1 MMMMM
6 MMMMMILKK
15 KVERNCDLYD
25 DKVPCQ
31 ILDRHCCQGPKAWFL
46 YDSYSL
52 FRASKVYSCPF
63 EVHPGFA
70 PCVVL
75 LKTTMERCFNEPVL
89 REVPSC
95 KHPYISHSY
104 IRPCGGGNF
113 PLWNQSLAML
123 CLCLGPRLKRRGT
136 HTVRRAETQ
145 IEQMEPTWFD
155 KMRRACGLQRF
166 DVVARIAMSLK
177 DVETSMEMV
186 HALAF
191 ECFKQRSSF
200 LRAILR
206 EFRLLNVSPDLAVEL
221 FRNTEQ
227 WFRAQ
232 SPRIAEWNEILY
244 ALVLANHYE
253 EAWEL
258 VTSMEKR
265 LDPRLPVPELFW
277 TKSFFNTNS

>member
-1 MMMMM
+1 
-6 MMMMMILKK
+6 
-15 KVERNCDLYD
+15 
-25 DKVPCQ
+25 
-31 ILDRHCCQGPKAWFL
+31 
-46 YDSYSL
+46 
-52 FRASKVYSCPF
+52 
-63 EVHPGFA
+63 
-70 PCVVL
+70 
-75 LKTTMERCFNEPVL
+75 MERCFNEPVL

-104 IRPCGGGNF
+104 IRPCAGGNF

-136 HTVRRAETQ
+136 MHIVRRAETQ

-155 KMRRACGLQRF
+155 KLRRACGLQRF

-177 DVETSMEMV
+177 DVETAMEMI

-200 LRAILR
+200 LRAILL

-232 SPRIAEWNEILY
+232 SPPIAEWNEILY

-258 VTSMEKR
+258 VTSMEKG
-265 LDPRLPVPELFW
+265 LDPRLPVPGLSW
-277 TKSFFNTNS
+277 TETSFFLVSTKPSIFKHQKGSPELLWIGLQDSVAS

>member
-1 MMMMM
+1 MH
-6 MMMMMILKK
+6 I
-15 KVERNCDLYD
+15 
-25 DKVPCQ
+25 
-31 ILDRHCCQGPKAWFL
+31 
-46 YDSYSL
+46 
-52 FRASKVYSCPF
+52 
-63 EVHPGFA
+63 
-70 PCVVL
+70 
-75 LKTTMERCFNEPVL
+75 
-89 REVPSC
+89 
-95 KHPYISHSY
+95 
-104 IRPCGGGNF
+104 
-113 PLWNQSLAML
+113 
-123 CLCLGPRLKRRGT
+123 
-136 HTVRRAETQ
+136 VRRAETQ

-155 KMRRACGLQRF
+155 KLRRACGLQRF

-177 DVETSMEMV
+177 DVETAMEMI

-244 ALVLANHYE
+244 ALVLANRYE

-258 VTSMEKR
+258 VTSMEKG
-265 LDPRLPVPELFW
+265 LDPRLPVPELFC
-277 TKSFFNTNS
+277 TKSFCFLTRILETSFLLDATKPSIKTPGGGRPELLWMDRPSRQRGQLILAYSPLKWGVS